1 MTTGPPENSA
11 LGDRSVTHPLVTY
24 RVVCAQN
31 QRDLYHRVG
40 NVAREDSVLS
50 TMQDVPLL
58 ISRILTHGS
67 TVHGSSRVTTWTGE
81 SEPHRRTFAEI
92 GARAARL
99 AHALRDELGVTGDDR
114 VGTLMWNNSEHV
126 EAYFAVP
133 SMGAVLHTLNL
144 RLPAE
149 QLVWIVNH
157 AADKVVI
164 VNGSL
169 VPLLAPLLPQLPT
182 VEHIVVSGPGDRAPL
197 AGAAARVHEYEELI
211 AGRPDHYDWPELDE
225 RQAAAMCYTS
235 GTTGEPKGVV
245 YSHRSVYLHSM
256 QVNMAQSMGLTD
268 QDTSLVVVPQFH
280 VNAWGLP
287 HATFM
292 TGVNLLMPDRFLQ
305 PAPLAEMIE
314 SERPTHAAA
323 VPTIWQG
330 LLGELTARPRDVS
343 SLAQVTIGG
352 AACPPSLMTAFDKLG
367 MRVCHAWGMTETSPL
382 GTVARPPAHAAGTD
396 EEFRYRVT
404 QGRFPAG
411 VEARLTGP
419 DGARLPWDGES
430 AGELEVRG
438 PWIAG
443 AYYNGPDAEPL
454 RPGDKFSA
462 DGWLKTGD
470 VGTISPDG
478 YLTLTDRAKDVIKSG
493 GEWISSVELENAL
506 MSHPDVAEAA
516 VVAVPDDK
524 WGERPLATVVLRP
537 GASADFL
544 ALRTFLAEE
553 VRIAR
558 WQLPERWTTV
568 ESVPKTSVG
577 KFDKKVLR
585 RRYAEG
591 ELEVTRL

>member
-1 MTTGPPENSA
+1 M
-11 LGDRSVTHPLVTY
+11 
-24 RVVCAQN
+24 
-31 QRDLYHRVG
+31 
-40 NVAREDSVLS
+40 LS

-67 TVHGSSRVTTWTGE
+67 TIHGSSQVTTWTGE
-81 SEPHRRTFAEI
+81 GDPHRRSYAEI
-92 GARAARL
+92 GARAAQL
-99 AHALRDELGVTGDDR
+99 AHALRDDLGIRADDR
-114 VGTLMWNNSEHV
+114 VGTLMWNNAEHV
-126 EAYFAVP
+126 EAYFAIP

-149 QLVWIVNH
+149 QLAWIVNH
-157 AADKVVI
+157 AADRVVI
-164 VNGSL
+164 ANGSL
-169 VPLLAPLLPQLPT
+169 LPLLAPLLPHLRT
-182 VEHIVVSGPGDRAPL
+182 VEHVVVCGPGDRSLL
-197 AGAAARVHEYEELI
+197 ADASARVHEYEDLI
-211 AGRPDHYDWPELDE
+211 AAKPVAYDWPELDE
-225 RQAAAMCYTS
+225 RRAAAMCYTS
-235 GTTGEPKGVV
+235 GTTGDPKGVV

-314 SERPTHAAA
+314 RERPTHAAA

-330 LLGELTARPRDVS
+330 LLAELTVRPRDVGA
-343 SLAQVTIGG
+343 LTQVTIGG
-352 AACPPSLMTAFDKLG
+352 SACPRSLMEAFDKLG

-382 GTVARPPAHAAGTD
+382 GTIARPPAHVTD
-396 EEFRYRVT
+396 AEEEFGYRLT

-419 DGARLPWDGES
+419 GGERLPWDGAS

-443 AYYNGPDAEPL
+443 AYYNGPDVQPL
-454 RPGDKFSA
+454 RPADKFSE

-493 GEWISSVELENAL
+493 GEWISSVDLENAL

-516 VVAVPDDK
+516 VVAVPDDR
-524 WGERPLATVVLRP
+524 WGERPLATVVLKE
-537 GASADFL
+537 GASADFET
-544 ALRTFLAEE
+544 LRAFLAEE
-553 VRIAR
+553 GNIAK
-558 WQLPERWTTV
+558 WQLPERWTV
-568 ESVPKTSVG
+568 IAAVPKTSVG
-577 KFDKKVLR
+577 KFDKKKLR
-585 RRYAEG
+585 GLHKSGA
-591 ELEVTRL
+591 LEVTTLAPQVREGAESPAAD

>member
-1 MTTGPPENSA
+1 
-11 LGDRSVTHPLVTY
+11 
-24 RVVCAQN
+24 
-31 QRDLYHRVG
+31 
-40 NVAREDSVLS
+40 
-50 TMQDVPLL
+50 MQDVPLL

-67 TVHGSSRVTTWTGE
+67 GVHGASQVITWTGE
-81 SEPHRRTFAEI
+81 GEPHRRSFAEI
-92 GARAARL
+92 GDRAAQL
-99 AHALRDELGVTGDDR
+99 AHALRGDLGVQGDDR
-114 VGTLMWNNSEHV
+114 VATLMWNNAEHT
-126 EAYFAVP
+126 EAYFAIP

-157 AADKVVI
+157 AADKVVL

-169 VPLLAPLLPQLPT
+169 LPLIAPLLSKLPT
-182 VEHIVVSGPGDRAPL
+182 VEHLVVSGPGDRSLL
-197 AGAAARVHEYEELI
+197 AGATVAVHEYEELL
-211 AGRPDHYDWPELDE
+211 AGKPTGYDWPELDE
-225 RQAAAMCYTS
+225 RRAAAMCYTS
-235 GTTGEPKGVV
+235 GTTGDPKGVV
-245 YSHRSVYLHSM
+245 YSHRSIYLHSL
-256 QVNMAQSMGLTD
+256 QVNMTQSMGLTD

-305 PAPLAEMIE
+305 PGPLAEMIE
-314 SERPTHAAA
+314 RERPTHAAA

-343 SLAQVTIGG
+343 SLTQVTIGG

-382 GTVARPPAHAAGTD
+382 GTVARPPAHAVGTA
-396 EEFRYRVT
+396 EEFAYRLT
-404 QGRFPAG
+404 QGRFPAS
-411 VEARLTGP
+411 VEARLSGP
-419 DGARLPWDGES
+419 GGERLPWDGES

-454 RPGDKFSA
+454 RPEDKFSE

-478 YLTLTDRAKDVIKSG
+478 FLTLTDRAKDVIKSG

-516 VVAVPDDK
+516 VVAVPDEK
-524 WGERPLATVVLRP
+524 WGERPLATVVLRE
-537 GASADFL
+537 GSTATFET
-544 ALRTFLAEE
+544 LRIFLAEE
-553 VRIAR
+553 GKIAK
-558 WQLPERWTTV
+558 WQLPERWTV
-568 ESVPKTSVG
+568 IEAVPKTSVG

-591 ELEVTRL
+591 ELDVTSL

>member
-1 MTTGPPENSA
+1 MSP
-11 LGDRSVTHPLVTY
+11 
-24 RVVCAQN
+24 
-31 QRDLYHRVG
+31 
-40 NVAREDSVLS
+40 REDAVLS

-67 TVHGSSRVTTWTGE
+67 RVHGTSQVTTWTGE
-81 SEPHRRTFAEI
+81 GEPHRRSFAEI
-92 GARAARL
+92 GERAAQL

-114 VGTLMWNNSEHV
+114 VATLMWNNAEHV
-126 EAYFAVP
+126 EAYFAIP

-144 RLPAE
+144 RLPPE

-157 AADKVVI
+157 AADKVVV

-169 VPLLAPLLPQLPT
+169 LPLLAPLLDKLPT
-182 VEHIVVSGPGDRAPL
+182 LEHIVVSGPGDRSVL
-197 AGAAARVHEYEELI
+197 SGASARVHEYEELI
-211 AGRPDHYDWPELDE
+211 ADRPRTYDWPELDE
-225 RQAAAMCYTS
+225 RTAASMCYTS
-235 GTTGEPKGVV
+235 GTTGDPKGVV
-245 YSHRSVYLHSM
+245 YSHRSIYLHSM
-256 QVNMAQSMGLTD
+256 QVNMTQSMGLTD

-292 TGVNLLMPDRFLQ
+292 TGVNMLMPDRFLQ

-314 SERPTHAAA
+314 GEKPTHAAA

-330 LLGELTARPRDVS
+330 LLAELTAKPRDVS
-343 SLAQVTIGG
+343 SLVQVTIGG
-352 AACPPSLMTAFDKLG
+352 SACPPSLMKAFDELG

-382 GTVARPPAHAAGTD
+382 GTVARPPAHAVGTE
-396 EEFRYRVT
+396 EEFAYRLT
-404 QGRFPAG
+404 QGRFPAS

-419 DGARLPWDGES
+419 GGERLPWDGES

-454 RPGDKFSA
+454 RPADKFSE

-470 VGTISPDG
+470 VGTISADG
-478 YLTLTDRAKDVIKSG
+478 FLILTDRAKDVIKSG

-516 VVAVPDDK
+516 VVAVPDEK
-524 WGERPLATVVLRP
+524 WGERPLATVVLKE
-537 GASADFL
+537 GSTADFET
-544 ALRTFLAEE
+544 LRAFLASDAC
-553 VRIAR
+553 RIAK
-558 WQLPERWTTV
+558 WQLPERWSIV
-568 ESVPKTSVG
+568 EAVPKTSVG

-591 ELEVTRL
+591 DLDVTQL

>member
-1 MTTGPPENSA
+1 MSP
-11 LGDRSVTHPLVTY
+11 
-24 RVVCAQN
+24 
-31 QRDLYHRVG
+31 
-40 NVAREDSVLS
+40 REDAVLS

-67 TVHGSSRVTTWTGE
+67 TVHGTSQVISWTGE
-81 SEPHRRTFAEI
+81 GEPERRSFKEI
-92 GARAARL
+92 GDRSAQL
-99 AHALRDELGVTGDDR
+99 AHALREELGVVDGERTA
-114 VGTLMWNNSEHV
+114 TLMWNNAVHV
-126 EAYFAVP
+126 EAYFAIP
-133 SMGAVLHTLNL
+133 AMGAVLHTLNL

-149 QLVWIVNH
+149 QLAYIVRH
-157 AADKVVI
+157 AADRVII

-169 VPLLAPLLPQLPT
+169 IPLLAPLLPHLKT
-182 VEHIVVSGPGDRAPL
+182 VEHVVVSGPGDRTPL
-197 AGAAARVHEYEELI
+197 DGAHARVHEYEDLI
-211 AGRPDHYDWPELDE
+211 AGKPTTYDWPELDE

-235 GTTGEPKGVV
+235 GTTGDPKGVV
-245 YSHRSVYLHSM
+245 FSHRSIYLHSM
-256 QVNMAQSMGLTD
+256 QVNMTQSMGLTD

-292 TGVNLLMPDRFLQ
+292 TGVNMLMPDRFLQ

-314 SERPTHAAA
+314 TQRPTHAAA

-343 SLAQVTIGG
+343 SLTQVTIGG
-352 AACPPSLMTAFDKLG
+352 SACPPALMAAFDELG

-382 GTVARPPAHAAGTD
+382 GTVSRPPAEAVGT
-396 EEFRYRVT
+396 EREWEYRLT

-411 VEARLTGP
+411 VEARLSGP
-419 DGARLPWDGES
+419 GGERLPWDGES

-454 RPGDKFSA
+454 RPADKFSE

-478 YLTLTDRAKDVIKSG
+478 FLTLTDRAKDVIKSG
-493 GEWISSVELENAL
+493 GEWISSVDLENAL
-506 MSHPDVAEAA
+506 MSHPDVTEAA
-516 VVAVPDDK
+516 VVAVPDEK
-524 WGERPLATVVLRP
+524 WGERPLATVVLRE
-537 GASADFL
+537 GSTADFVS
-544 ALRTFLAEE
+544 LRAFLADEGK
-553 VRIAR
+553 IAR
-558 WQLPERWTTV
+558 WQLPERWTV
-568 ESVPKTSVG
+568 IESVPKTSVG

-585 RRYAEG
+585 RRYADG
-591 ELEVTRL
+591 DLDVTQL

>member
-1 MTTGPPENSA
+1 M
-11 LGDRSVTHPLVTY
+11 
-24 RVVCAQN
+24 
-31 QRDLYHRVG
+31 
-40 NVAREDSVLS
+40 LS

-67 TVHGSSRVTTWTGE
+67 TIHGTSQVITWTGE
-81 SEPHRRTFAEI
+81 EPQRRSFAEI
-92 GARAARL
+92 GARAAQL
-99 AHALRDELGVTGDDR
+99 AHGLRDDLGVADDER
-114 VGTLMWNNSEHV
+114 VATLMWNNAEHV
-126 EAYFAVP
+126 EAYFAIP

-149 QLVWIVNH
+149 QLAWIVNH
-157 AADKVVI
+157 AADRVVI

-169 VPLLAPLLPQLPT
+169 LPLLAPLLPHLKT
-182 VEHIVVSGPGDRAPL
+182 IEHVVVSGPGDLSLLADVAP
-197 AGAAARVHEYEELI
+197 RVHAYEELI
-211 AGRPDHYDWPELDE
+211 AGKPTTYEWPELDE

-235 GTTGEPKGVV
+235 GTTGDPKGVV
-245 YSHRSVYLHSM
+245 YSHRSIYLHSM

-268 QDTSLVVVPQFH
+268 QDISLAVVPQFH

-292 TGVNLLMPDRFLQ
+292 TGVNVLMPDRFLQ

-314 SERPTHAAA
+314 REKPTHAAA

-330 LLGELTARPRDVS
+330 LLAELTAHPRDVS
-343 SLAQVTIGG
+343 SLTQVTIGG
-352 AACPPSLMTAFDKLG
+352 SACPPSLMEAFDKLG

-382 GTVARPPAHAAGTD
+382 GTIARPPAHAVGTE
-396 EEFRYRVT
+396 EEFAYRLT
-404 QGRFPAG
+404 QGRFPAS

-419 DGARLPWDGES
+419 GGERLPWDGES

-443 AYYNGPDAEPL
+443 AYYNGPGAEPL
-454 RPGDKFSA
+454 RPADKFSE

-470 VGTISPDG
+470 VGTISADG
-478 YLTLTDRAKDVIKSG
+478 FLTLTDRAKDVIKSG

-524 WGERPLATVVLRP
+524 WGERPLATVVLKE
-537 GASADFL
+537 GATADFET
-544 ALRTFLAEE
+544 LRTFLAGEGK
-553 VRIAR
+553 IAK
-558 WQLPERWTTV
+558 WQLPERWTII
-568 ESVPKTSVG
+568 EAVPKTSVG

-585 RRYAEG
+585 RQYADG
-591 ELEVTRL
+591 KLDVTKL